1 MVKCLLDDCECD
13 LLWDTDAQVSII
25 SVELLQQH
33 LGQVAIRQLSE
44 LLDTNLNLTAV
55 DGIKV
60 PYIGWGEVSAV
71 ITEELLVPFLV
82 ISEKL
87 DCPILGYNA
96 IEELV
101 SQDRNP
107 KPIIYIFHTYLHLH
121 IPVQLSVS
129 KRKMGLLTARLLL
142 TDILS
147 LGSKKPW
154 IVLVETVGS
163 VFSIRVRHTTGGL

>member
-44 LLDTNLNLTAV
+44 LLDTNLNSSKWDQGTLYWV
-55 DGIKV
+55 
-60 PYIGWGEVSAV
+60 GEVSAV

-82 ISEKL
+82 TSEKV

-107 KPIIYIFHTYLHLH
+107 KAIIYIFHTYLQ
-121 IPVQLSVS
+121 IYISIFLSSCLCPKERWVS
-129 KRKMGLLTARLLL
+129 
-142 TDILS
+142 
-147 LGSKKPW
+147 
-154 IVLVETVGS
+154 
-163 VFSIRVRHTTGGL
+163 